1 MKFNEIKEI
10 NEHIVSYL
18 NSNKITDMTAVQAQ
32 SFKHIYNNKDMIIC
46 SNTATGKTL
55 AYLLPIIAR
64 LDAKSNN
71 IQALILAPTGE
82 LASQIAKVANEL
94 LEYDEKLN
102 AQFVVGEAN
111 IKRQIEHLK
120 KMKPA
125 ILVATPARA
134 LELISSKKIK
144 VHEVK
149 TFVLDES
156 DRLLNKTF
164 ETTIKNI
171 RKSLMKRTQVLL
183 LSASINKKT
192 KNEAKELCFNPIY
205 LDINANTANESQ
217 VPKTIKH
224 FYFFSDRRERIENL
238 RKIIKAAKPEKCIIF
253 INTKYDLDESYQKL
267 QYHNYN
273 VACLSSNQDS
283 LQKKNTIEGFKTG
296 KYNIL
301 IATDIAARGL
311 QIDNIDTVINVNLPE
326 ENEEYIHRAGRC
338 GRNGNKGT
346 CISIITENEI
356 SKIKKY
362 QKAFNINF
370 IAKKLYQG
378 KIVAK

>member
-64 LDAKSNN
+64 LDDKSNN

-183 LSASINKKT
+183 LSASI
-192 KNEAKELCFNPIY
+192 
-205 LDINANTANESQ
+205 
-217 VPKTIKH
+217 
-224 FYFFSDRRERIENL
+224 
-238 RKIIKAAKPEKCIIF
+238 
-253 INTKYDLDESYQKL
+253 
-267 QYHNYN
+267 
-273 VACLSSNQDS
+273 
-283 LQKKNTIEGFKTG
+283 
-296 KYNIL
+296 
-301 IATDIAARGL
+301 AR
-311 QIDNIDTVINVNLPE
+311 
-326 ENEEYIHRAGRC
+326 
-338 GRNGNKGT
+338 
-346 CISIITENEI
+346 
-356 SKIKKY
+356 
-362 QKAFNINF
+362 
-370 IAKKLYQG
+370 
-378 KIVAK
+378 